1 MSESVINLVNAIKSG
16 DALATEQSFADAMA
30 EKIGAKIED
39 MRASIAQNMFA
50 QPVTEEEI
58 DETCAADMKK
68 KKKLAEEDEATEE

>member
-39 MRASIAQNMFA
+39 MRATIAQNMFN
-50 QPVTEEEI
+50 QPVTEEEV
-58 DETCAADMKK
+58 DEACKSDWMKK
-68 KKKLAEEDEATEE
+68 KKKLSEEEASEE